1 MYYCRTVE
9 KVHFFALYNEMTL
22 KHTHSVTFFHL
33 KIYMRKKDTWVL
45 DVAEISTKLWLL
57 FVVFVSEYVP
67 ATDEL
72 YLNVMPS
79 SSCVLAS
86 KTFEKDLTFE
96 NNEIE
101 HISVGISPYHVS

>member
-1 MYYCRTVE
+1 M
-9 KVHFFALYNEMTL
+9 A
-22 KHTHSVTFFHL
+22 
-33 KIYMRKKDTWVL
+33 
-45 DVAEISTKLWLL
+45 
-57 FVVFVSEYVP
+57 VVEYVP